1 MNKMVAFFEA
11 TIFILEG
18 IPIPKGFFS
27 STRDALGYTIAK
39 TENHKLTVQL

>member
-1 MNKMVAFFEA
+1 MVASKKA

-27 STRDALGYTIAK
+27 STRDAHGYTIAK
-39 TENHKLTVQL
+39 TENHKVTVQP